1 MKPTSSSQRGL
12 TLIEAGAVLAITA
25 IVASQAAP
33 SLRSL
38 IDHRRL
44 DGVGAAL
51 AADLQAARFEAIAR
65 NRPVRL
71 SIDAAQACWVLHTGA
86 AGDCRCSAA
95 GPAACTAPGAEVL
108 RSQVLAAGDGLGL
121 AANVAAIAFDP
132 VLGTSTPSGTL
143 RVTHQRGGEIRHT
156 VNVLGRTRSCIAGA
170 TIASW
175 RAC

>member
-1 MKPTSSSQRGL
+1 MQSTTSSQRGL
-12 TLIEAGAVLAITA
+12 TLIEASAVLAIAA
-25 IVASQAAP
+25 ILAGQAAP

-44 DGVGAAL
+44 DGAAAAL
-51 AADLQAARFEAIAR
+51 ASDLQAARFEAIAR
-65 NRPVRL
+65 QRAVRL
-71 SIDAAQACWVLHTGA
+71 SLDTARACWVLHTGA

-95 GPAACTAPGAEVL
+95 GPAQCTAGAEAL
-108 RSQVLAAGDGLGL
+108 RSQALPASDGLSL
-121 AANVAAIAFDP
+121 AANVGSIAFDP

-143 RVTHQRGGEIRHT
+143 RVAHVRGGEIRHT

-170 TIASW
+170 TIAGW